1 MHADHMRKS
10 ARKAFYLDDIM
21 KELHDVHDLTGRL
34 AFMLPIKQI
43 RIVQAD
49 KSSTRHRRADYIV
62 GPSVS
67 CAAFVRLNYPG
78 LLHGKHECESA
89 GKIMDIVEFL
99 HDVVKVESL
108 PGRFPHVVSVHNSCH
123 GVRELGLSSP
133 SERNIEPFS
142 KIKNLLSLVEGITVR
157 EPERP
162 DECCGFGGMFSMEEK
177 EVSVKM
183 GQDKLQRH
191 IDTGAEYITGPDCSC
206 LMHMQGIAKS
216 GKYPIR
222 FIHVV
227 EILASGL

>member
-1 MHADHMRKS
+1 MAVSHAEH
-10 ARKAFYLDDIM
+10 FE
-21 KELHDVHDLTGRL
+21 ELFKDY
-34 AFMLPIKQI
+34 
-43 RIVQAD
+43 
-49 KSSTRHRRADYIV
+49 DYIV

-67 CAAFVRLNYPG
+67 CAAFVRLNYPD

-89 GKIMDIVEFL
+89 EKTMDIVEFL

-108 PGRFPHVVSVHNSCH
+108 LGRFPHVVSVHNSCH

-133 SERNIEPFS
+133 SERNVGSYS
-142 KIKNLLSLVEGITVR
+142 KIKDLLSLVDGITVR